1 MKNKVTIYCY
11 YKETQMDR
19 DKAIA
24 FYREAAACSD
34 GSEKERYME
43 ILMDLYAGLDYCS
56 DKVM

>member
-1 MKNKVTIYCY
+1 
-11 YKETQMDR
+11 MDR